1 MWRKRIVG
9 QIPRRCSHS
18 CLATFRFYEFRCR
31 VPTFEREPG
40 LYPMSRFRITHAAR
54 GTVLLLGLALCLAA
68 PALAANP
75 KKGVVP
81 TLIFPVAGPVT
92 YIDDFGQAR
101 AGGPH
106 QGNDLMG
113 VKKTP
118 VVAVESGK
126 VEFWTTS
133 ASAGCML
140 YLYGDSGTMYEYIH
154 LNNDVTMKN
163 DNRGKCVA
171 GTSYAKGLK
180 NGAHVQAGEMI
191 GYLGDSGDANG
202 LASHLHFEVHPD
214 GGAAVS
220 PYAYLQSA
228 QHLLFF
234 AKVGSPFTLALTG
247 TVVSATDTT
256 LTVQVSILQ
265 GFPMNLTLKALATP
279 LTIAVPSTAVIQ
291 QRSVTAPRLLS
302 AYQGEAV
309 VVWTQPA
316 PATMKAML
324 GSDGALNAAL
334 VQLG

>member
-1 MWRKRIVG
+1 MNR
-9 QIPRRCSHS
+9 PRNTC
-18 CLATFRFYEFRCR
+18 AT
-31 VPTFEREPG
+31 
-40 LYPMSRFRITHAAR
+40 R
-54 GTVLLLGLALCLAA
+54 GIVLLLALCLAA
-68 PALAANP
+68 SAAAANP

-92 YIDDFGQAR
+92 YVDDFGQAR

-106 QGNDLMG
+106 QGNDLVG

-154 LNNDVTMKN
+154 LNNDLTMKN

-171 GTSYAKGLK
+171 GTAYAKGLK
-180 NGAHVQAGEMI
+180 DRSHVQAGEMV

-202 LASHLHFEVHPD
+202 IESHLHFEVHPN

-220 PYAYLQSA
+220 PYPYLQSA
-228 QHLLFF
+228 QQLLFF
-234 AKVGSPFTLALTG
+234 AKVGTPFTLALTG
-247 TVVSATDTT
+247 KVVSATDTT
-256 LTVQVSILQ
+256 LTMQVSLLQ
-265 GFPMNLTLKALATP
+265 SFPMNVKLKNLATP
-279 LTIAVPSTAVIQ
+279 LTLTVPTTATIQ
-291 QRSVTAPRLLS
+291 QKSVPTPRLLS
-302 AYQGEAV
+302 AYEGEPV

-316 PATMKAML
+316 SATTKAML
-324 GSDGALNAAL
+324 GTDGALSAAL